1 VAGGGSC
8 ASFTPATVATLA
20 PGGTADFTCTFN
32 AGSAS
37 GSWTAAASGTDSL
50 GKPAPTANEST
61 GGNFTVTPP
70 ATNICGLTWG
80 YWKNHVSLWPV
91 TSMVLGSQ
99 TYSQT
104 ELTNILGLSV
114 SGDASINLAHQLI
127 AAKFNVFNGTNPTT
141 DGGAISAA
149 DSILST
155 FSGKLPY
162 NVAPSSTGGTQM
174 TTVAGQL
181 DTFNSDGLAQ
191 PGCTAG
197 PAPLTLNCATG
208 TGQVNVVYS
217 SAVTAGGGLQPYTF
231 AIIGGSLPPGL
242 SLNTA
247 TGAITGTPTTPG
259 TYSYTVLLED
269 ATAVPGSLAGTV
281 TSHCSITIAPAAQPL
296 TIKCPTA
303 SATVGTAYSSPAATP
318 GGTGPYTY
326 SVASGALPSGLTLNA
341 GTGAITGTPSKAGT
355 YTFTLKVV
363 DSKGATATTTS
374 CSIAVAGGIVAGQF
388 TTYTQGGWG
397 APAKGNNPG
406 ALLTSKFTTV
416 YTGGTMSIGGTYKL
430 TYNSALSI
438 INFLP
443 QGGTAG
449 KLTANASNPT
459 TSAAGVLAG
468 QVLALQLNVD
478 FSNKGITAAGFAN
491 LHVVSGLAAG
501 QTVAQVLAA
510 ANTYLG
516 GAALPAG
523 ISYADITAVIDAI
536 NNNFD
541 NGTTNNGYLQQ

>member
-1 VAGGGSC
+1 
-8 ASFTPATVATLA
+8 
-20 PGGTADFTCTFN
+20 
-32 AGSAS
+32 
-37 GSWTAAASGTDSL
+37 
-50 GKPAPTANEST
+50 
-61 GGNFTVTPP
+61 
-70 ATNICGLTWG
+70 
-80 YWKNHVSLWPV
+80 
-91 TSMVLGSQ
+91 
-99 TYSQT
+99 
-104 ELTNILGLSV
+104 
-114 SGDASINLAHQLI
+114 
-127 AAKFNVFNGTNPTT
+127 
-141 DGGAISAA
+141 
-149 DSILST
+149 
-155 FSGKLPY
+155 
-162 NVAPSSTGGTQM
+162 
-174 TTVAGQL
+174 
-181 DTFNSDGLAQ
+181 
-191 PGCTAG
+191 
-197 PAPLTLNCATG
+197 
-208 TGQVNVVYS
+208 
-217 SAVTAGGGLQPYTF
+217 
-231 AIIGGSLPPGL
+231 
-242 SLNTA
+242 
-247 TGAITGTPTTPG
+247 
-259 TYSYTVLLED
+259 
-269 ATAVPGSLAGTV
+269 
-281 TSHCSITIAPAAQPL
+281 
-296 TIKCPTA
+296 
-303 SATVGTAYSSPAATP
+303 
-318 GGTGPYTY
+318 
-326 SVASGALPSGLTLNA
+326 LNA